1 MDFDGLIGN
10 FPDLTM
16 TGLEQGAIYDRARGP
31 GGAVWAG
38 FNDVRGLKLFNG
50 VMQRLRIAVRRVRFE
65 QGGVDDMHRCEHCL
79 AELGSR
85 IARTGAQYNR
95 FNRLIA
101 GQLLSEGHGL
111 PRRAVQLA
119 ALLFGDD
126 EDHFSRLI
134 RLPSLRLSV
143 CESGPW
149 RLRREIRE

>member
-1 MDFDGLIGN
+1 MD
-10 FPDLTM
+10 
-16 TGLEQGAIYDRARGP
+16 
-31 GGAVWAG
+31 
-38 FNDVRGLKLFNG
+38 
-50 VMQRLRIAVRRVRFE
+50 
-65 QGGVDDMHRCEHCL
+65 RCEHCL

-85 IARTGAQYNR
+85 IARAGAQYNR

-126 EDHFSRLI
+126 EDHFGREGPSAPRRSRLI

-143 CESGPW
+143 FESGPW
-149 RLRREIRE
+149 RLRRVIRE